1 MQIAFPSILLSLID
15 SWSFELMTLISGS
28 YGTLQQSSLIICMN
42 IAVQFYQ
49 VANGLDQTM
58 CTLVG

>member
-1 MQIAFPSILLSLID
+1 
-15 SWSFELMTLISGS
+15 
-28 YGTLQQSSLIICMN
+28 MN

-58 CTLVG
+58 CTLVGQAVGSGNYAEAKHYY